1 MKYEFGGERIIGE
14 KNKGEIS
21 MKIKII
27 LPVTTRDFI
36 EPTREEVEKFASADT
51 EIDVECLEYGTAS
64 IESSYDEMLVAPGI
78 IKVAEKAQS
87 EGFDGVIT
95 DCMCD
100 PALDALREK
109 LDIPVVGPCRASLLY
124 AADLAHRFSII
135 TVLENVLAILENKV
149 MEVGLGS
156 KLASAR
162 SINIPVLELTD
173 AKKLTSALVDESIK
187 AIEEDGAHAIIL
199 GCTGMLGV
207 ADDLLDALRKK
218 GYEIPVIYPVAVS
231 VKYLETLI
239 SLNLTQSKKTYMPPP
254 EKERNI
260 LERL

>member
-1 MKYEFGGERIIGE
+1 
-14 KNKGEIS
+14 
-21 MKIKII
+21 MKIKVI
-27 LPVTTRDFI
+27 LPVTTKRFV
-36 EPTREEVEKFASADT
+36 EPTRQEVERFASKGT
-51 EIDVECLEYGTAS
+51 EVDAECVEYGTAS
-64 IESSYDEMLVAPGI
+64 IESSYDEMLDTPGI

-87 EGFDGVIT
+87 DGFDGIIT

-124 AADLAHRFSII
+124 AADLAHRFSIV

-149 MEVGLGS
+149 MEAGLGG
-156 KLASAR
+156 KLASVR
-162 SINIPVLELTD
+162 SVNIPVLDLTNV
-173 AKKLTSALVDESIK
+173 KKLTDALVDESVK

-207 ADDLLDALRKK
+207 VDDLQDALKKK
-218 GYEIPVIYPVAVS
+218 GYEVPVIYPVAIA

-239 SLNLTQSKKTYMPPP
+239 SLKLKQSKRTYMTPPD
-254 EKERNI
+254 KERNI
-260 LERL
+260 WGRL